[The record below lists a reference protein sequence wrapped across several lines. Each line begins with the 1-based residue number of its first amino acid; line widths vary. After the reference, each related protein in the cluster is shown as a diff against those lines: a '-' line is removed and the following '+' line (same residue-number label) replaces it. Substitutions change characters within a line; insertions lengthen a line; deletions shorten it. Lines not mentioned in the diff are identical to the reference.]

1 VINLRPVVENV
12 PLLLGSLLTT
22 LELFAVTLIVSL
34 GPAVLIAVG
43 RLYGPRPLQ
52 HGLLALIYLVRGVPG
67 VLAILIIFYALPFVG
82 PTLDAFP
89 SVVLMLTIIQV
100 VYLSEVFRAALAAV
114 DRGQFEAGTA
124 LGFTGP
130 QILRLVVAPQAALVA
145 APAFISSCI
154 QLMQNTTIASAV
166 GLYDLLGRAQN
177 LAVNYLD
184 GSPILVVAPVY
195 VLILLPLVRLG
206 RRLERR
212 LAVARRS

>member
-1 VINLRPVVENV
+1 MINLRPVVENV

-22 LELFAVTLIVSL
+22 LELFAATLIVSL
-34 GPAVLIAVG
+34 VPAVLIAVG

-52 HGLLALIYLVRGVPG
+52 LGLLALTYLVRGVPA

-130 QILRLVVAPQAALVA
+130 QILRLVVAPQAAMVA

>member
-1 VINLRPVVENV
+1 VISLRPVAENLG
-12 PLLLGSLLTT
+12 LLFGSLLTT
-22 LELFAVTLIVSL
+22 VELFAVTLVVSL
-34 GPAVLIAVG
+34 LPAIVIAVG

-52 HGLLALIYLVRGVPG
+52 HFLLAVTYLIRGVPG

-82 PTLDAFP
+82 PTLDAFS
-89 SVVLMLTIIQV
+89 SVGLMLTIIQV

-124 LGFTGP
+124 LGLTSS
-130 QILRLVVAPQAALVA
+130 QILLLVVAPQAAIVA
-145 APAFISSCI
+145 APAFISACI

-184 GSPILVVAPVY
+184 GSPILVVAPLY
-195 VLILLPLVRLG
+195 VLILLPIVRLG

-212 LAVARRS
+212 LAVARRI